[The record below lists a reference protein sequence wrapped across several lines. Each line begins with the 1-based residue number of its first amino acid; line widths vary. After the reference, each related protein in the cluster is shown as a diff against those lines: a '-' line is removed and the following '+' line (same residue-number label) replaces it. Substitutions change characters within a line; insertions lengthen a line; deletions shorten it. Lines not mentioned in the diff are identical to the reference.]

1 MKLSE
6 AIRLGA
12 KLRPQCK
19 SSFFSFES
27 TPKGVSCKGS
37 CALGAA
43 YEGYYGTRGDG
54 SPETISDS
62 LSKRFPVL
70 HRVVDEQLVPDCIKR
85 EHGLH
90 LVNNVIASLNDY
102 KGWTREQIA
111 DWVEGIENGTA

>member
-19 SSFFSFES
+19 GSFFCYGKLE
-27 TPKGVSCKGS
+27 GS

-43 YEGYYGTRGDG
+43 YEGYYGSRGDSTEG
-54 SPETISDS
+54 VASSVS
-62 LSKRFPVL
+62 ARFPIL
-70 HRVVDEQLVPDCIKR
+70 RLLVDRTKVPDCISGENDR
-85 EHGLH
+85 FL
-90 LVNNVIASLNDY
+90 LNNVVTSLNDY

-111 DWVEGIENGTA
+111 DWVEGIENGTT